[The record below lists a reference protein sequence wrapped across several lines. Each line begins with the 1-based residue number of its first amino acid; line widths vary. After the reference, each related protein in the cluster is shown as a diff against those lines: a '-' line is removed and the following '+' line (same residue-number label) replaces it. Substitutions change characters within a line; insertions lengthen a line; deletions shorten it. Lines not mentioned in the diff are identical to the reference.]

1 MVILGPVVREVWQPH
16 QLATPDLYLAAAA
29 EPQAT
34 APRVVA
40 AAVLLG
46 QRATVATAAIL
57 RPALLALEVV
67 RQEAAA
73 AAVVLLGIL
82 ALPPVAAGAVLSAI
96 AAPVMRVALVPPVK
110 SVLPTSLQPLR
121 LSPRGAALRGPRQR
135 ASL

>member
-1 MVILGPVVREVWQPH
+1 MVMLGPAVREVWQAHPR
-16 QLATPDLYLAAAA
+16 AISASYLAAATG
-29 EPQAT
+29 PLAT

-57 RPALLALEVV
+57 RPALPALEVV

-96 AAPVMRVALVPPVK
+96 AAPVMRAPLVPPVK
-110 SVLPTSLQPLR
+110 SV
-121 LSPRGAALRGPRQR
+121 
-135 ASL
+135 